1 MLNNL
6 FEKRS
11 VSQALWA
18 QGYDLDGTNTESGV
32 AVNSDNALTINAVFS
47 AVSLISDTIS
57 TLPVAAYERRGG
69 ERQFLNPQ
77 PVWVGRPDVE
87 LPSNA
92 FWQSVLVSLLLDGN
106 SFTRVWRDSNGE
118 IVNLT
123 QLNPYN
129 VQIKRN
135 AVGGLI
141 FTVQGEK
148 RTLTKEEIIW
158 IPDLL
163 KPGAIRGVSRAEALK
178 ENFGLALAL
187 QNFAA
192 KFFGQGASMAG
203 VIEFPTALT
212 AEQAKNLASA
222 FDNRHGGWR
231 KSGRTGVLSGGA
243 TFKPTST
250 SNDQSQMIESRRLAV
265 EDVARIFNIPP
276 HLLGLPGFNSYSSVE
291 QSNIAFVVHT
301 IRPLVSKLENA
312 FGWLLPRGA
321 FIKWNLDGL
330 LRGDF
335 TSRMQGYSVG
345 SQAGF
350 LSINDIRRLEDL
362 PNVEGGDVYRVPLAN
377 VNLAAADLTE
387 TDKRVAMAQKLIAVG
402 FDPADVLAKLD
413 LPSISH
419 TGVPS
424 TQLQGVAQ
432 IDPNDPAQVYGVN

>member
-6 FEKRS
+6 FEKRAI
-11 VSQALWA
+11 SQSLWA
-18 QGYDLDGTNTESGV
+18 QGFDYDGLATEAGV
-32 AVNSDNALTINAVFS
+32 SINSENALTINAVFS

-57 TLPVAAYERRGG
+57 TLPVAAYERTTG
-69 ERQFLNPQ
+69 ERRYLVPQ
-77 PVWVGRPDVE
+77 PVWVNRPDIE

-106 SFTRVWRDSNGE
+106 SFTRVWRDEQGE
-118 IVNLT
+118 VVNLT
-123 QLNPYN
+123 QLNPYT

-135 AVGGLI
+135 AVGGLMFI
-141 FTVQGEK
+141 VDGVNK
-148 RTLTKEEIIW
+148 PLTKDEIIW

-163 KPGAIRGVSRAEALK
+163 KPGATRGVARVEALK

-192 KFFGQGASMAG
+192 RFFGQGASMAG

-212 AEQAKNLASA
+212 AEQAKNLSAA

-243 TFKPTST
+243 TFKPTSA

-265 EDVARIFNIPP
+265 EDVARVFNMPP
-276 HLLGLPGFNSYSSVE
+276 HLLALPGFNSYASVE
-291 QSNIAFVVHT
+291 QSNIQFTIHT
-301 IRPLVSKLENA
+301 VRPLVAKLESA
-312 FGWLLPRGA
+312 FGWLLPKGA
-321 FIKWNLDGL
+321 FLKWNLDGL

-335 TSRMQGYSVG
+335 SSRMQGYSVG

-362 PNVEGGDVYRVPLAN
+362 PSVDSGDVYRVPLAN
-377 VNLAAADLTE
+377 VNLTAADLAE
-387 TDKRVAMAQKLIAVG
+387 QNERVAMAQKLIAVG
-402 FDPADVLAKLD
+402 FDPADVLAKLN
-413 LPSISH
+413 LPPIAH

-424 TQLQGVAQ
+424 ASLQSVAQ
-432 IDPNDPAQVYGVN
+432 IDPTDPSAVYGAN

>member
-6 FEKRS
+6 FEKRAI
-11 VSQALWA
+11 SQGLWA
-18 QGYDLDGTNTESGV
+18 QGFDYDGMATEAGV
-32 AVNSDNALTINAVFS
+32 AVNSENALTINAVFS

-57 TLPVAAYERRGG
+57 TLPVAAYERSSG
-69 ERQFLNPQ
+69 ERRYLVPQ
-77 PVWVGRPDVE
+77 PVWVNRPDIE
-87 LPSNA
+87 IPSNA

-106 SFTRVWRDSNGE
+106 SFTRVWRDEQGE
-118 IVNLT
+118 VVNLM

-135 AVGGLI
+135 AVGGLMFI
-141 FTVQGEK
+141 VDGEK
-148 RTLTKEEIIW
+148 KALTKDEIIW

-163 KPGAIRGVSRAEALK
+163 KPGAIRGVARVEALK

-192 KFFGQGASMAG
+192 RFFGQGASMAG

-212 AEQAKNLASA
+212 AEQAKNLSSA

-243 TFKPTST
+243 TFKPTSA

-265 EDVARIFNIPP
+265 EDVARVFNIPP
-276 HLLGLPGFNSYSSVE
+276 HLLALPGFNSYASVE
-291 QSNIAFVVHT
+291 QSNIQFTIHT
-301 IRPLVSKLENA
+301 IRPLVGKLESA
-312 FGWLLPRGA
+312 FGWLLPKGSFLR
-321 FIKWNLDGL
+321 WNLDGL

-335 TSRMQGYSVG
+335 SSRMQGYSVG

-350 LSINDIRRLEDL
+350 LSINDIRSLEDL
-362 PNVEGGDVYRVPLAN
+362 PSVDNGDVYRVPLAN
-377 VNLAAADLTE
+377 VNLTAADLAE
-387 TDKRVAMAQKLIAVG
+387 QNERVAMAQKLIAVG
-402 FDPADVLAKLD
+402 FDPADVLAKLN
-413 LPSISH
+413 LPAISH

-424 TQLQGVAQ
+424 ASLQSVAQ
-432 IDPNDPAQVYGVN
+432 IDPTDPSAVYGAN

>member
-6 FEKRS
+6 FEKRAI
-11 VSQALWA
+11 SQSLWA
-18 QGYDLDGTNTESGV
+18 QGLDFDGAGTESGV
-32 AVNSDNALTINAVFS
+32 NVNSDNALTINAVFS
-47 AVSLISDTIS
+47 AISLISDTIS
-57 TLPVAAYERRGG
+57 TLPVAAYERRNG
-69 ERQFLNPQ
+69 ERAYLNPQ
-77 PVWVGRPDVE
+77 PTWVSRPDIDV
-87 LPSNA
+87 PANA

-106 SFTRVWRDSNGE
+106 SFTRVWRDGNGE
-118 IVNLT
+118 IVNMV
-123 QLNPYN
+123 QLNPAN
-129 VQIKRN
+129 VEIKRN
-135 AVGGLI
+135 AVGGLMFI
-141 FTVQGEK
+141 VQGEK
-148 RTLTKEEIIW
+148 KPLTKDEIIW
-158 IPDLL
+158 MPDLL
-163 KPGAIRGVSRAEALK
+163 KPGATRGVSRAEALK

-192 KFFGQGASMAG
+192 KFFGQGATMSG

-212 AEQAKNLASA
+212 AEQAKNLANA
-222 FDNRHGGWR
+222 FDNRHAGWR
-231 KSGRTGVLSGGA
+231 KSGKTGVLSGGA

-301 IRPLVSKLENA
+301 IRPLVAKLENA

-321 FIKWNLDGL
+321 FLRWNMDGL

-335 TSRMQGYSVG
+335 SSRMQGYSVG

-362 PNVEGGDVYRVPLAN
+362 PAVTGGDVYRVPLAN
-377 VNLAAADLTE
+377 INLSAADLS
-387 TDKRVAMAQKLIAVG
+387 DKAERVKMAQQLIAIG

-413 LPSISH
+413 LPQIEH
-419 TGVPS
+419 TGVPTAS
-424 TQLQGVAQ
+424 LQSVAQ
-432 IDPNDPAQVYGVN
+432 IDPANPSAVYGGN